1 MDSLSIE
8 LACSERGSKRAQR
21 ALLFTF
27 LMKLTGDSLLKYVP
41 SYTVIDFNVPLCQS
55 PPIKMWVTCPMFL
68 LESCISSTV
77 QRDTVS
83 LGMSSVSSRV

>member
-27 LMKLTGDSLLKYVP
+27 LMKLTGDSLLKYVLLKNLQ
-41 SYTVIDFNVPLCQS
+41 ID
-55 PPIKMWVTCPMFL
+55 KMAKLMNCGYSNLF
-68 LESCISSTV
+68 S
-77 QRDTVS
+77 
-83 LGMSSVSSRV
+83 